1 MAKAKAVE
9 MMSEADA
16 WKHINTMFG
25 DGTVYHPHQIEKV
38 ETFSTRSPALDRA
51 TQVGGWARGR
61 IYQLAGKPSSGKT
74 FMALVGMA
82 QWQSLDPENCCAFID
97 AEYTYD
103 PDWAEMLGVDND
115 RVLLIKTNEG
125 KKIFTGLVGR
135 PMVNKVTKVVK
146 QVEGLLGMI
155 KAKMTMSHVVKGKK
169 ITLKLEKM
177 GMIVLDSV
185 AAMQAPM
192 ELESEVGKQNMAPLS
207 RFLTVELKKLTPAV
221 AHANVCFI
229 AINHVKTKIG
239 ELHGNPDTTP
249 GGAAWK
255 HACSVMLMVAP
266 MGGADNTLTDIND
279 EKYGHR
285 IAVKVEKNKLGKPYK
300 KAEFFIDFTSG
311 VTGIDE
317 QLLDLGCLYGVIER
331 PSNVSYIINGEKL
344 TSKDKALAY
353 VLEHAVELESKIR
366 EEYLSGKSVTV
377 KGEGVAEFPEDPF
390 DLGEEGEY
398 EELEGANGVEEII
411 VEE

>member
-9 MMSEADA
+9 VMSESDA

-25 DGTVYHPHQIEKV
+25 ESTVFHPHEIEKV
-38 ETFSTRSPALDRA
+38 DTFTTRSPALDRA
-51 TQVGGWARGR
+51 MQVGGWARGR

-82 QWQSLDPENCCAFID
+82 EWQSRDPENCCAFID

-103 PDWAEMLGVDND
+103 PDWAAMLGVDND
-115 RVLLIKTNEG
+115 RVLLIKTNDG
-125 KKIFTGLVGR
+125 QKIFTGLVGK
-135 PMVNKVTKVVK
+135 PVKNKTTGQVK
-146 QVEGLLGMI
+146 HIEGLLGMI
-155 KAKMTMSHVVKGKK
+155 KAKATMSHTVKDKK
-169 ITLKLEKM
+169 ITLNLGKM

-185 AAMQAPM
+185 AAMQAPLEM
-192 ELESEVGKQNMAPLS
+192 ESEVGKQNMAPLS

-221 AHANVCFI
+221 AHSNVCFI

-266 MGGADNTLTDIND
+266 KGGADNILLDANE
-279 EKYGHR
+279 EKYGHK
-285 IAVKVEKNKLGKPYK
+285 ILIKVEKNKLGKPYK

-311 VTGIDE
+311 VAGIPE
-317 QLLDLGCLYGVIER
+317 QLLDLGCLYGIIHR
-331 PSNVSYIINGEKL
+331 PNNVTYIIDGERIS
-344 TSKDKALAY
+344 SKEKALAY
-353 VLEHAVELESKIR
+353 IGEKSKVLEEKIR
-366 EEYLSGKSVTV
+366 EEYLNGKNITAL
-377 KGEGVAEFPEDPF
+377 GEGVAEFVDNPF
-390 DLGEEGEY
+390 DQEENEEY
-398 EELEGANGVEEII
+398 EDLDKGNDEELSED
-411 VEE
+411 